1 MDETSSVPGVSSS
14 ISVVADIVAA
24 YVANNSIRPTD
35 LPDLIKA
42 VHTSIELL
50 ARGKAMPDPI
60 IAPEPAISIKKSI
73 TPDHLICLDDGKKF
87 TSLRRH
93 LGKLGMTPDEYRAK
107 WGLPKDYPMVAPSY
121 SAKRSELAKSSGLGQ
136 VRSQET
142 KAANDTMPKGD
153 GVPKKRGRPK
163 KVIA

>member
-1 MDETSSVPGVSSS
+1 MDEISSVQGVSSS
-14 ISVVADIVAA
+14 ISIVADIVAA

-50 ARGKAMPDPI
+50 ATGNTVPEPVA
-60 IAPEPAISIKKSI
+60 APEPAISIKKSI

-136 VRSQET
+136 LRSQEP
-142 KAANDTMPKGD
+142 KAANDMAPKLD

-163 KVIA
+163 KTAA

>member
-1 MDETSSVPGVSSS
+1 MDETSSTPNVNSS
-14 ISVVADIVAA
+14 ISVVAEIVAA

-35 LPDLIKA
+35 LPELIKA
-42 VHTSIELL
+42 VHTSIALL
-50 ARGKAMPDPI
+50 AEGKAQPEAV

-136 VRSQET
+136 LRSQESKT
-142 KAANDTMPKGD
+142 VIDSAPKVD
-153 GVPKKRGRPK
+153 SPPKKRGRPK
-163 KVIA
+163 KSAS